1 MVPGSAGAEPPP
13 GRYLRDEGSG
23 TLYRRGRLLG
33 EGAFGRCYQV
43 TEVTSGRLYAA
54 KVIPR
59 ARLAVP
65 GVADRVER
73 ERELQCH
80 LRHPHIVRLH
90 GHFAERGHLCLL
102 LELCSRG
109 SLADILRA
117 RGRLTEPELRY
128 YLRQLLSGL
137 RYLHGHGLV
146 HRDLKLSNFLVTERM
161 RVKIGDLGLARPA
174 APPGRR
180 WGALCGTPAYLAP
193 EVLERRGHAEPAD
206 IWALGCAVYT
216 ALSGHAP
223 FEARRRSE
231 LYRRIRS
238 ARYPPPPGLSP
249 PARALIARMLHPE
262 PAARPGPAR
271 LLRHPFLTQVRGCVR
286 GHAGTPGTRGGHRL
300 SLPRASHPARCHPA
314 PATPRPSSWDPRG
327 CAGSCGGVAVSLS
340 LSPLRVAVP
349 LPRGAEAEDPRR
361 KTFISAGNRLKS
373 SHGNKRGGT

>member
-65 GVADRVER
+65 GVADRP
-73 ERELQCH
+73 LS
-80 LRHPHIVRLH
+80 
-90 GHFAERGHLCLL
+90 LCPQ
-102 LELCSRG
+102 

-206 IWALGCAVYT
+206 IWALGCAVEPGDPPGLSPHPRYT